1 MISAEVIKGVQELL
15 EKRGLQQRENERLS
29 DFVARGLEISD
40 HKAEVLLEALHEGAD
55 VNDAALRAGVDQSAV
70 DQDMLAGIAQAI
82 GSAAGR
88 AVHAISKTD

>member
-40 HKAEVLLEALHEGAD
+40 QQAEVLLEALHDGAE
-55 VNDAALRAGVDQSAV
+55 VNDAARRAGVDQSAI

-82 GSAAGR
+82 GTAAGR
-88 AVHAISKTD
+88 VVGAVSKTS